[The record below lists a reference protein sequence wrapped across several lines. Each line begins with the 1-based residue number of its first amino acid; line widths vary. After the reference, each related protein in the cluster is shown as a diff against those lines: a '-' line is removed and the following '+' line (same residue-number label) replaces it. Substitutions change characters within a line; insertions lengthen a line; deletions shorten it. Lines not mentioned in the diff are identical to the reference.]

1 MRKPRKFN
9 RRLASK
15 IMAGKVKGRIRTRHG
30 HPVRILAWNAMGNY
44 PIVGLIF
51 LAEIDT
57 EMSWQWTKQGIAFG
71 HSDYSSTVDY
81 TLVIELKEN
90 NQSTVPRFR
99 RGPNK
104 RRRK

>member
-1 MRKPRKFN
+1 MKKPRKFN

-15 IMAGKVKGRIRTRHG
+15 IMAGKVKGRIRTRDG
-30 HPVRILAWNAMGNY
+30 RPVRILAWDAMGDY

-57 EMSWQWTKQGIAFG
+57 EMSLQWTKQGIAFG
-71 HSDYSSTVDY
+71 HSDYSSTCDY

-90 NQSTVPRFR
+90 KQSTVPRLR

-104 RRRK
+104 KRK